1 MRRTLL
7 MAILVLLLAA
17 CAAPTPLP
25 GSNAAVLERINM
37 LTDCRE
43 LKATADRAFANVNRY
58 SAGKQVADHH
68 WAVWQAANDRHHAVG
83 CYR

>member
-25 GSNAAVLERINM
+25 GSPQVYANINS

-43 LKATADRAFANVNRY
+43 LQETFDRAYDRMEGY
-58 SAGKQVADHH
+58 SAGSDMWRVLWSYGKAAD
-68 WAVWQAANDRHHAVG
+68 ARMQAIG